1 MLNGYV
7 SVPCNINVMSGVIYI
22 EGEIKQISKG
32 YLIASETTKNIEVQS
47 PLYKV
52 NICTC
57 ICIYHS
63 IRWRCIA
70 FFR

>member
-32 YLIASETTKNIEVQS
+32 HPIASEDNKKHKS
-47 PLYKV
+47 PLRW
-52 NICTC
+52 
-57 ICIYHS
+57 IYVLVYVFITVSVGSVLH
-63 IRWRCIA
+63 
-70 FFR
+70 FLDNE